1 MSSEKETAIAE
12 QLLSLIDKKNV
23 WELEILS
30 SIININSKDLA
41 DFIKELPMAFGLVIS
56 SGKKVYITPELVRDV
71 KAEIKDTFISWYQS
85 TRPGTYTQY
94 SLLSKEI
101 IREDFARNLRL
112 EKKAKV
118 KITVYGENFLVQRV
132 IDTYL
137 AKGNLQTTYNY
148 EGGYEPINAEK
159 TIGNDIVECRFCV
172 INYGRDIT
180 SIANILFELSEGFL
194 FIFNPLDKM
203 QVVKSTNMI
212 NLLSHKRRSDIF
224 VTFLGI
230 VTEEEGQESINEI
243 ASVLSQMVGKLENI
257 HQFKVSF
264 AILSDKF
271 QIERKIND
279 LLQTSQL
286 LVDKD

>member
-1 MSSEKETAIAE
+1 MSSDKENTIAE

-30 SIININSKDLA
+30 SILNINSQNLA

-56 SGKKVYITPELVRDV
+56 GKKIFITPELVRDV
-71 KAEIKDTFISWYQS
+71 TAEIKKTFVSWHQS
-85 TRPGTYTQY
+85 TGPGTYTQS

-137 AKGNLQTTYNY
+137 IRGNVQTVYNY
-148 EGGYEPINAEK
+148 EGGYEPINIEK
-159 TIGNDIVECRFCV
+159 AIGNDIVECQFSV
-172 INYGRDIT
+172 INYGREIT
-180 SIANILFELSEGFL
+180 SLANLLFELSEGFL
-194 FIFNPLDKM
+194 LVFNPLDKM
-203 QVVKSTNMI
+203 QVLKSTNII
-212 NLLSHKRRSDIF
+212 NLLSQKRRSELF

-230 VTEEEGQESINEI
+230 ITEEEAKESINEI
-243 ASVLSQMVGKLENI
+243 ASVLSKMVGKLENI
-257 HQFKVSF
+257 PQFKISF
-264 AILSDKF
+264 AILSDEY

-279 LLQTSQL
+279 LLQTSQM
-286 LVDKD
+286 LVNKD

>member
-1 MSSEKETAIAE
+1 MSSEKEKAIAE

-30 SIININSKDLA
+30 SIINVNSQALT
-41 DFIKELPMAFGLVIS
+41 DFIKTLPMAFGLAV
-56 SGKKVYITPELVRDV
+56 SGKKVFITPELVRDV
-71 KAEIKDTFISWYQS
+71 TAEIKETFVSWYQS
-85 TRPGTYTQY
+85 TGPRTYTQS

-137 AKGNLQTTYNY
+137 IRGNVQTTYNY

-159 TIGNDIVECRFCV
+159 TIGNDIVECQFSV
-172 INYGRDIT
+172 INYSREIT
-180 SIANILFELSEGFL
+180 SLANLLFELSEGFL
-194 FIFNPLDKM
+194 LVFNPLDKM
-203 QVVKSTNMI
+203 QVLKATNI
-212 NLLSHKRRSDIF
+212 IQLLSQKRRSDLF

-230 VTEEEGQESINEI
+230 ITEEEGKESINEI
-243 ASVLSQMVGKLENI
+243 ASVLSNMVGQLETI
-257 HQFKVSF
+257 PQFKVSF
-264 AILSDKF
+264 AILSDEY

-286 LVDKD
+286 LVNKD

>member
-1 MSSEKETAIAE
+1 MSSEKENAIAD

-30 SIININSKDLA
+30 SIININSQDLN
-41 DFIKELPMAFGLVIS
+41 DFIKELPMAFGLAV
-56 SGKKVYITPELVRDV
+56 SGKKVFITPDLVRDV
-71 KAEIKDTFISWYQS
+71 KAEIKETFVSWYQS
-85 TRPGTYTQY
+85 TGPGTYTQS

-118 KITVYGENFLVQRV
+118 KITVYGDNFLVQRV

-137 AKGNLQTTYNY
+137 IKDNVQTEYNY
-148 EGGYEPINAEK
+148 EGGYEPINTGK
-159 TIGNDIVECRFCV
+159 TIGNDIVECQFSV
-172 INYGRDIT
+172 INYGREIT
-180 SIANILFELSEGFL
+180 SLANLLFELSEGFL
-194 FIFNPLDKM
+194 LVFNPLDKM
-203 QVVKSTNMI
+203 QVLKSTNI
-212 NLLSHKRRSDIF
+212 ILLLSQKRRSDLF

-230 VTEEEGQESINEI
+230 ITEEEGRESINEI
-243 ASVLSQMVGKLENI
+243 ASVLSNIVGQLETI
-257 HQFKVSF
+257 PQFKVSF
-264 AILSDKF
+264 AILSDEY

-286 LVDKD
+286 LVKKD

>member
-1 MSSEKETAIAE
+1 MSSEKENAIAE

-30 SIININSKDLA
+30 SIININSQDLA
-41 DFIKELPMAFGLVIS
+41 NFIKNLPMAFGLAV
-56 SGKKVYITPELVRDV
+56 SGKKVYITPELIRDATEEV
-71 KAEIKDTFISWYQS
+71 KEIFVSWYQS
-85 TRPGTYTQY
+85 TEPGTYTQS

-101 IREDFARNLRL
+101 IQEDFARNLRL

-132 IDTYL
+132 VDSYL
-137 AKGNLQTTYNY
+137 TKGNLQITYDY

-159 TIGNDIVECRFCV
+159 TIGNDIVECKFSV
-172 INYGRDIT
+172 INYRREI
-180 SIANILFELSEGFL
+180 SSLANLLFELSEGFL
-194 FIFNPLDKM
+194 LIFNPLDKM
-203 QVVKSTNMI
+203 QVVKLTEMI
-212 NLLSHKRRSDIF
+212 NLLSQKRRSDLF

-230 VTEEEGQESINEI
+230 ITDEEEKESITEI
-243 ASVLSQMVGKLENI
+243 ASVLSIMVGKLEHI

-264 AILSDKF
+264 AILSDEK

-279 LLQTSQL
+279 LLQTSQM
-286 LVDKD
+286 LVDKN